1 MKVFL
6 FIAGKE
12 FRVDV
17 NVRIEWQEAG
27 AGDVLAVLVRLI
39 AVGGLAV
46 GGDGVE
52 VVLVGHFGQID
63 GDNPFNAV
71 TGWAAKEELGG
82 EVFIAE
88 EGVVEGLPFLDVVE
102 VHAEEAGVLDEGAVG
117 PGGEGAAESAVV
129 EVGALVEASA
139 FEVCEAAELG
149 GLLAGVVAAD
159 VVVGIDKG
167 DGLVRDGVGDGGLEE
182 GESDEFGV
190 VGCGGLDVL
199 GAVGAVAVLQVE
211 VQVFVYGDEEFLADF
226 LPVELGEVEAVAG
239 RDGVELVFVAGDFR
253 REFLV
258 RVYLLVPDVEDDG
271 TPGVGVAA
279 DAAIPSGDF
288 HYGLARVELAEDV
301 GVDAGAVVGLG
312 KDGFTGDHSSPSRSL
327 KSCMAISTS
336 TTIFLPFCMQA
347 GARKPSL

>member
-1 MKVFL
+1 MF
-6 FIAGKE
+6 
-12 FRVDV
+12 
-17 NVRIEWQEAG
+17 
-27 AGDVLAVLVRLI
+27 
-39 AVGGLAV
+39 
-46 GGDGVE
+46 
-52 VVLVGHFGQID
+52 
-63 GDNPFNAV
+63 
-71 TGWAAKEELGG
+71 
-82 EVFIAE
+82 
-88 EGVVEGLPFLDVVE
+88 
-102 VHAEEAGVLDEGAVG
+102 DEGAVG
-117 PGGEGAAESAVV
+117 PGGEGAAEGAVV
-129 EVGALVEASA
+129 EMGAFVEAGAL
-139 FEVCEAAELG
+139 EVCETAQFG

-167 DGLVRDGVGDGGLEE
+167 DGLVGDGVGDRGLEE
-182 GESDEFGV
+182 GEADEFGI
-190 VGCGGLDVL
+190 VGSRCLDVL

-211 VQVFVYGDEEFLADF
+211 VQVFVDGDEEFLADF

-253 REFLV
+253 GELLV
-258 RVYLLVPDVEDDG
+258 RADLLVPDVEGGG

-288 HYGLARVELAEDV
+288 HYGLAGVELAEDV

-312 KDGFTGDHSSPSRSL
+312 KDGVAGDHSSPSRSL

>member
-1 MKVFL
+1 M
-6 FIAGKE
+6 AGKE

-17 NVRIEWQEAG
+17 NVGVIGQEAG
-27 AGDVLAVLVRLI
+27 AGDVLAALVGLV

-46 GGDGVE
+46 SGDGVE
-52 VVLVGHFGQID
+52 VVLVGHFGQVD
-63 GDNPFNAV
+63 GDNPFDAV
-71 TGWAAKEELGG
+71 AGW
-82 EVFIAE
+82 
-88 EGVVEGLPFLDVVE
+88 
-102 VHAEEAGVLDEGAVG
+102 
-117 PGGEGAAESAVV
+117 
-129 EVGALVEASA
+129 
-139 FEVCEAAELG
+139 AAELG

-167 DGLVRDGVGDGGLEE
+167 DGLVGDGVGDRGLEE
-182 GESDEFGV
+182 GEADEFGI
-190 VGCGGLDVL
+190 VGSRCLDVL

-211 VQVFVYGDEEFLADF
+211 VQVFVDGDEEFLADF

-253 REFLV
+253 GELLV
-258 RVYLLVPDVEDDG
+258 RVDLLVPDVEGGG

-288 HYGLARVELAEDV
+288 HYALAGVELTEDV

-312 KDGFTGDHSSPSRSL
+312 KDGVSGDHSSPSRSL
-327 KSCMAISTS
+327 KSCMATSTS